1 MTVAEL
7 RSHLAE
13 LPDNAVVEVQVD
25 DPEVARGPGWA
36 WVRGLVFAITTGNR
50 YGREVVILN
59 AR

>member
-7 RSHLAE
+7 RAHLAE
-13 LPDNAVVEVQVD
+13 LPDNAVVEVQV
-25 DPEVARGPGWA
+25 EVARGPGWA

-50 YGREVVILN
+50 YGPEVVILN